1 VTKVLVVDDETS
13 IRWLINKVLSVAG
26 YEVLEAGDGAA
37 ALALFDGP
45 GGAPDLVV
53 LDRMMPDMDG
63 LAVLSE
69 IRRRGRGDTP
79 VIMLTGLAGES
90 DRIRGLDGGA
100 DDYLAK
106 PFSLGELEARV
117 RALLR
122 RAGGAGVAP
131 GADPLVIDRPARE
144 VRLHGSVV
152 AVTRKE
158 FDLLCFLADH
168 PRRVLSIAT
177 LLEQV
182 WQSSVEWQDPNTVK
196 EHVRRLR
203 HKLEPDPSNPV
214 LIRTVRGAGF
224 IYESGALA
232 PAPAP
237 QTAGV

>member
-1 VTKVLVVDDETS
+1 MVDDESS
-13 IRWLINKVLSVAG
+13 IRWLINKVLTVAG
-26 YEVLEAGDGAA
+26 YEVVEAGDGAE
-37 ALALFDGP
+37 ALTLFDGP
-45 GGAPDLVV
+45 DGPPDLVV
-53 LDRMMPDMDG
+53 LDRMMPEMDG
-63 LAVLSE
+63 LAVLAE
-69 IRRRGRGDTP
+69 IRRRGRDTP
-79 VIMLTGLAGES
+79 VIMLTGLATES
-90 DRIRGLDGGA
+90 DRILGLDGGA
-100 DDYLAK
+100 DDYLVK
-106 PFSLGELEARV
+106 PFSIGELEARV

-122 RAGGAGVAP
+122 RSVGAGVVP

-152 AVTRKE
+152 VLTRKE

-182 WQSSVEWQDPNTVK
+182 WQSSVDWQDPNTVK

-224 IYESGALA
+224 LFEAGALA
-232 PAPAP
+232 AAPAP